1 MIRQRLRSCAQW
13 VLALAIACIALVGC
27 TIEGGV
33 PTPTPAPT
41 TPASAPI
48 PTSAVIAERIAERSD
63 TWMIG
68 ALDLPADLYPY
79 PQSAASRRAT
89 AALTELLFPSP
100 ILTYNYGYT
109 VTGVLERIPTLENGD
124 AELRKVDVYLDAT
137 GAITSTVTDVVTQVD
152 QLVITFRWNPRLR
165 WSDGTPVTADD
176 SVFAYELAKAAPP
189 GDAAAELLAK
199 TAAYE
204 KIDDYTTRAVL
215 RPDYVGAAYFM
226 SYWTPLPRHVLRGV
240 DPARVRESAFA
251 RQPVGYG
258 PYMIVERTAT
268 ELRFERNP
276 HYFGPAPAASR
287 LVVRQFADLEL
298 LRANLL
304 NGNLDLGVADRIP
317 PTMLAR
323 FDSDAAE
330 GTLQVV
336 TILSPVWEHIL
347 FNLDVPALQD
357 IRVRRALAYGTN
369 RQAMADALF
378 GGRTPVLDSWV
389 LPGHAL
395 AAPPDQLTRYP
406 YDPEQARR
414 LLEEAGYTDPDGNGI
429 RASPDGVTLT
439 LQLLTTQ
446 GSEVRREIAR
456 RFQDDMRAIGVE
468 IDINETPPA
477 EMFDSD
483 GPLYLRQFDL
493 ALFGWIAGPEPGGL
507 QLWSCAAVP
516 GESNDYRG
524 ENFAGWC
531 FRDAD
536 RAVRTAD
543 TTLDPAERAAAY
555 LRQQQLWTQE
565 LPAIPLFQRLSIVVA
580 APDVRGLAPDALAPV
595 TWNVTAWKR
604 EDR

>member
-1 MIRQRLRSCAQW
+1 MTQQRLRSFVQR
-13 VLALAIACIALVGC
+13 VLILTVACIALAGC

-33 PTPTPAPT
+33 PTPTPEPT
-41 TPASAPI
+41 LPVSAPI
-48 PTSAVIAERIAERSD
+48 PTGAVVAERIAERND

-79 PQSAASRRAT
+79 PQSAATRRAS
-89 AALTELLFPSP
+89 AAITELLFPSP
-100 ILTYNYGYT
+100 ILPYNYGYT
-109 VTGVLERIPTLENGD
+109 ATGVLERIPTLENGD
-124 AELRKVDVYLDAT
+124 AEMRKVDVYLDAT
-137 GAITSTVTDVVTQVD
+137 GAITTTVTDVVTQVD

-199 TAAYE
+199 TATYE
-204 KIDDYTTRAVL
+204 KIDDHTTRAVL
-215 RPDYVGAAYFM
+215 RPDYVGAAYFV
-226 SYWTPLPRHVLRGV
+226 SYWTPLPRHLLQGV

-258 PYMIVERTAT
+258 PYMLVERTAT

-276 HYFGPAPAASR
+276 HYFGPTPAASR
-287 LVVRQFADLEL
+287 LVVRVFPDLDL

-304 NGNLDLGVADRIP
+304 NGNLDLGIADRIS
-317 PTMLAR
+317 TATLIR
-323 FDSDAAE
+323 FDTDAAE
-330 GTLQVV
+330 GAVQVFTV
-336 TILSPVWEHIL
+336 SSPVWEHIL

-369 RQAMADALF
+369 RQAMVDALF
-378 GGRTPVLDSWV
+378 GGRTPVLDGWV
-389 LPGHAL
+389 VPEHPL
-395 AAPPDQLTRYP
+395 AAPPDQVTRYP
-406 YDPEQARR
+406 YNPDQARQ
-414 LLEEAGYTDPDGNGI
+414 LLDEAGYTDPDGDGI
-429 RASPDGVTLT
+429 RASPDGATLT

-446 GSEVRREIAR
+446 GSDVRREIAR
-456 RFQDDMRAIGVE
+456 RFQADMRAIGVA
-468 IDINETPPA
+468 IDINEASP
-477 EMFDSD
+477 EEVFDSD

-516 GESNDYRG
+516 AESNNYRG

-543 TTLDPAERAAAY
+543 TTLDPAERAEAY

-580 APDVRGLAPDALAPV
+580 APDVRGLAPDPLAPV
-595 TWNVTAWKR
+595 TWNVAAWKR
-604 EDR
+604 EK